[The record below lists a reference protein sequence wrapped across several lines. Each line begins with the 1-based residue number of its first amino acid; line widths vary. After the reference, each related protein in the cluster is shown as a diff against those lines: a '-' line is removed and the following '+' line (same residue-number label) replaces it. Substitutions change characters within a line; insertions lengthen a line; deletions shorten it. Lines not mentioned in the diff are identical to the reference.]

1 MKQLKC
7 ENCGAKIEIKDEN
20 AEYGTCPYCKAKYQ
34 LHETK
39 DINIKMDDNTKEI
52 LSNSFV
58 NFNKQSKFATIFI
71 MAVAAIMI
79 IAIIGT
85 FITRI
90 NLSKRTNTTTIDTN
104 ITNKV
109 EETIQDA
116 KEKISKSSF
125 NSKFEI
131 RSGTKYK
138 SSIEYL
144 LDDVIT
150 NNKTNK
156 DMLITVIYKDKET
169 TDPDYIVEIKH
180 SLNDRNK
187 YEVKLDY
194 DDDGYV
200 NKITIEDI

>member
-7 ENCGAKIEIKDEN
+7 DNCGATIEITDEN
-20 AEYGTCPYCKAKYQ
+20 NEFATCPYCKAKYQ
-34 LHETK
+34 LNERK
-39 DINIKMDDNTKEI
+39 DIYIRMDDNTKEI
-52 LSNSFV
+52 LTNGF
-58 NFNKQSKFATIFI
+58 NLFNKRSKMTMIPMIIVFIIIFI
-71 MAVAAIMI
+71 TVL
-79 IAIIGT
+79 T
-85 FITRI
+85 LFINTETSISKTSDDNNNISENNTNDTI
-90 NLSKRTNTTTIDTN
+90 NKIKD
-104 ITNKV
+104 KV
-109 EETIQDA
+109 
-116 KEKISKSSF
+116 SKSSF

-156 DMLITVIYKDKET
+156 DMLVAVIYKDNET
-169 TDPDYIVEIKH
+169 TDPDTIIDIKH
-180 SLNDRNK
+180 SLDKDKK

-194 DDDGYV
+194 DEEGYV